1 MGMQTLGLGSDNR
14 LSMDTI
20 DKLKEVDYKTTVTP
34 IEDNLQKITDKKTT
48 LDELKTLLND
58 FNSSVSSLNDEN
70 LFLERTGYVS
80 GEGIGVSIDKG
91 VTPQNFSIQVNQLA
105 EKHIIQSD
113 AFASKTS
120 TIANGDGTITIDI
133 NGQSKD
139 FDVTS
144 STTLE
149 ELQQRINDSDLGI
162 TAKILNTGT
171 DEYRLI
177 LNSNETGKDNKILI
191 TESGNLNTNLS
202 SADNIVQE
210 AQDSKFLYN
219 GVGMSR
225 STNNVDDLIVGVN
238 LEFTQVTD
246 NPITIDIKEDV
257 DLITSK
263 AQDFVD
269 KYNALMTKLDEV
281 TDYNEATNT
290 AGIFQGNSEIRNV
303 IRTINDSLLKVDSQ
317 GRAMTDFGFDLSKDG
332 VLSLD
337 TQAFQDKFKEDPT
350 SAKEF
355 FIGSNIENRGII
367 SHQDGLF
374 YNFDK
379 NLDRIIGANSLI
391 DNLNTSLKTQED
403 RLNEEHEKAIALLNN
418 RYDRMKA
425 DFARQDAIIA
435 QIQSQMDA
443 LQMQIDIST
452 AKN

>member
-20 DKLKEVDYKTTVTP
+20 DKLKEVDYNATVTP
-34 IEDNLQKITDKKTT
+34 IENSIQEISDKKTT
-48 LDELKTLLND
+48 LDELKTLLNE

-91 VTPQNFSIQVNQLA
+91 VSPQSLSIQVNQLA
-105 EKHIIQSD
+105 EENIIQSD
-113 AFASKTS
+113 AFSSKTS
-120 TIANGDGTITIDI
+120 TIADSDGTITIEI

-149 ELQQRINDSDLGI
+149 DLQQDINDSDLDI

-171 DEYRLI
+171 NEYRLI
-177 LNSNETGKDNKILI
+177 LTSNKTGEDNQISI
-191 TESGNLNTNLS
+191 TESDDLNTNLS
-202 SADNIVQE
+202 NEDNVVQE
-210 AQDSKFLYN
+210 AKDSKFLYN
-219 GVGMSR
+219 GVEISR
-225 STNNVDDLIVGVN
+225 STNSVDDLIVGVN

-257 DLITSK
+257 NLITSK
-263 AQDFVD
+263 VQEFVD
-269 KYNALMTKLDEV
+269 KYNEVIAKLDEV
-281 TDYNEATNT
+281 TDYDETTNT
-290 AGIFQGNSEIRNV
+290 AGIFQGNSEIRN
-303 IRTINDSLLKVDSQ
+303 ITRTINDALLNVDSN
-317 GRAMTDFGFDLSKDG
+317 GRSITDFGFDLSKEG
-332 VLSLD
+332 ILSFD
-337 TQAFQDKFKEDPT
+337 TQDFQDKFNED
-350 SAKEF
+350 SSVVQDF
-355 FIGSNIENRGII
+355 FLGTNTEYRGVS

-374 YNFDK
+374 YDFDT
-379 NLDRIIGANSLI
+379 NLDRIVGSNSLI
-391 DNLNTSLKTQED
+391 ENLNTSLQTQED
-403 RLNEEHEKAIALLNN
+403 RFNEEHEKAITLLDN
-418 RYDRMKA
+418 RYDRMKS

-443 LQMQIDIST
+443 LQMQIDMST

>member
-14 LSMDTI
+14 LSMETI
-20 DKLKEVDYKTTVTP
+20 DKLKDVDYKTTVTP
-34 IEDNLQKITDKKTT
+34 IEDNLQKITDKKTS

-58 FNSSVSSLNDEN
+58 FNSSVSSLSDES
-70 LFLERTGYVS
+70 LFLERTGSVS
-80 GEGIGVSIDKG
+80 GDGIGVSIDKG
-91 VTPQNFSIQVNQLA
+91 VNPQNFSIQVTQLA
-105 EKHIIQSD
+105 ETHIVQSD
-113 AFASKTS
+113 AFSSKTS
-120 TIANGDGTITIDI
+120 TIADGDGTITLDI
-133 NGQSKD
+133 NGQSRD

-149 ELQQRINDSDLGI
+149 ELQQKINDADLGI

-177 LNSNETGKDNKILI
+177 LNSNETGKDNKISI
-191 TESGNLNTNLS
+191 TESDNLNTNLS
-202 SADNIVQE
+202 NADNLIQE

-225 STNNVDDLIVGVN
+225 STNKVDDLIVGVN

-269 KYNALMTKLDEV
+269 KYNTLISKLNEV
-281 TDYNEATNT
+281 TGYDQATNT
-290 AGIFQGNSEIRNV
+290 AGTFQGNSEIRNT

-317 GRAMTDFGFDLSKDG
+317 GRAITDFGFDLSKDG

-337 TQAFQDKFKEDPT
+337 IKDFQDKFKEDPT
-350 SAKEF
+350 SAQEF
-355 FIGSNIENRGII
+355 FIGTNVEKRGIT
-367 SHQDGLF
+367 SHEDGLF

-379 NLDRIIGANSLI
+379 NLDKIIGPNSLI
-391 DNLNTSLKTQED
+391 DSLNTSLKTQED
-403 RLNEEHEKAIALLNN
+403 RLNEEHEKAIALLDN

-443 LQMQIDIST
+443 LQMQIDMST